1 MAVPNANARE
11 RPRGFCEAMQIRSLF
26 RGRSSNGVD
35 INSLLKQSDGRIH
48 LGCNDVRL
56 DGFVNVDLRST
67 KATDVVHDC
76 KDLAIFPSKSLSFV
90 YSNAFLEHV
99 YLADQQRLMRDVQR
113 VLADDG
119 WVAFTGL
126 PDFEGVAR
134 AYLERRTPGNVLAQ
148 FNLHEAYRYT
158 HGAPEGKQAWWQAQ
172 LHKVLLD
179 APTVLELCKS
189 VGFGSC
195 EVFSYCWGNE
205 PNQVTLGFTATKRAV
220 RRSIL
225 DPNVKAQLD
234 KLPANINWGTAVI
247 KDAY

>member
-1 MAVPNANARE
+1 MSA
-11 RPRGFCEAMQIRSLF
+11 
-26 RGRSSNGVD
+26 NGVD
-35 INSLLKQSDGRIH
+35 VNSLLKQSEGRIH
-48 LGCNDVRL
+48 LGCNDVRI

-67 KATDVVHDC
+67 KATDIVHDC
-76 KDLAIFPSKSLSFV
+76 KDLAIFPAKSLSFV

-99 YLADQQRLMRDVQR
+99 YLADQERLMRDVQR

-134 AYLERRTPGNVLAQ
+134 AYLERRPGNVSET

-158 HGAPEGKQAWWQAQ
+158 HGAPEGKQSWWQAQ

-179 APTVLELCKS
+179 APTLLDLCKG
-189 VGFGSC
+189 VGFASC

-205 PNQVTLGFTATKRAV
+205 PNQVTLGFTATKRAT

-225 DPNVKAQLD
+225 DPDVKAQLD
-234 KLPANINWGTAVI
+234 KLPANINWSTVVVKG
-247 KDAY
+247 AYP

>member
-1 MAVPNANARE
+1 
-11 RPRGFCEAMQIRSLF
+11 MQIRSLF
-26 RGRSSNGVD
+26 RGLSATGVD
-35 INSLLKQSDGRIH
+35 VNNLLRQSEGRIH

-56 DGFVNVDLRST
+56 DGFVNVDLRAT
-67 KATDVVHDC
+67 KATDIVHDC
-76 KDLAIFPSKSLSFV
+76 KDLAIFPSNSLSFV

-99 YLADQQRLMRDVQR
+99 YLADQLRLMRDVRR

-134 AYLERRTPGNVLAQ
+134 AYLERRPGHVSEV

-158 HGAPEGKQAWWQAQ
+158 HGAPEGKSTWWQAQ

-179 APTVLELCKS
+179 APTLIELCKS
-189 VGFGSC
+189 VGFASC

-205 PNQVTLGFTATKRAV
+205 PNQVTLGFTATKRAP

-225 DPNVKAQLD
+225 DSSVKAQLD
-234 KLPANINWGTAVI
+234 KLPANINWNSAVV
-247 KDAY
+247 KEAY